1 MIEAALDSLREEGY
15 AAATARSIG
24 ARGGFNPALI
34 FYHFGSVDDLFV
46 AALERTSAVRLERYR
61 SELSDVDG
69 LGELV
74 HHLRTLYAEDID
86 SAHIAALQELVAAS
100 AFSASVGKRVAA
112 LMEPWFDFSEELI
125 DRSLRDRPLAG
136 VFPARDLAFGMVA
149 LYLGLETMTRLRGCD
164 QSRVASLFDT
174 GERLVEA
181 VTRLLGQRQR
191 GTPGVRRVRKVK
203 VE

>member
-1 MIEAALDSLREEGY
+1 MIDAALDSLREEGY

-34 FYHFGSVDDLFV
+34 FYHFGSVDELFV
-46 AALERTSAVRLERYR
+46 AALERTSAVRLDRYR

-69 LGELV
+69 LTELV
-74 HHLRTLYAEDID
+74 DRLRLLYAEDID

-100 AFSASVGKRVAA
+100 AFSASVGTRVAA

-125 DRSLRDRPLAG
+125 ERALRGTPLAG
-136 VFPARDLAFGMVA
+136 VLPAHDLAFGMVA
-149 LYLGLETMTRLRGCD
+149 LYLGLETMTRLRGGD

-174 GERLVEA
+174 GERLVEV
-181 VTRLLGQRQR
+181 VTPLLGRRRR
-191 GTPGVRRVRKVK
+191 GAPAARRVRKVH